1 MLWLWCRL
9 TAVAPIR
16 PLAWEPPCAAS
27 AALKRP
33 KKPQT
38 KTNQKKKKKM
48 VRTKRGYCGGCF
60 AIEREI
66 GLNSKHKDRWSF
78 IAKQSRGHWMEND

>member
-1 MLWLWCRL
+1 
-9 TAVAPIR
+9 
-16 PLAWEPPCAAS
+16 
-27 AALKRP
+27 
-33 KKPQT
+33 
-38 KTNQKKKKKM
+38 M
-48 VRTKRGYCGGCF
+48 VRTKRGYCGGGF